1 MKIVRGR
8 ADARWLPSR
17 HNFALFR
24 LGAYL
29 RLRSARPEVS
39 DAIYVIDRHQ
49 SATETW
55 LVQSWLIATVAC
67 YVAATLFSRLHLAV
81 ALLIALPLT
90 FACIDVPALISAIVI
105 APFVRNPH
113 RVNGAVVML
122 IPTVASLYY
131 ATRPTWLRFVA
142 WQFLGVLAL
151 NAIAALIV
159 FAMRDS
165 IARLEGG
172 VTSAP

>member
-1 MKIVRGR
+1 MKVVRGR

-24 LGAYL
+24 LAAFL
-29 RLRSARPEVS
+29 RLRNAKPEPS
-39 DAIYVIDRHQ
+39 DTMYVIDRHQ

-55 LVQSWLIATVAC
+55 LVMSWLIATVAC
-67 YVAATLFSRLHLAV
+67 FAAGTIFSRLHLAI

-90 FACIDVPALISAIVI
+90 FVLIDVPALISAMLI
-105 APFVRNPH
+105 APFVRNRH
-113 RVNGAVVML
+113 RVNGIAVLL
-122 IPTVASLYY
+122 IPIAASLYFV
-131 ATRPTWLRFVA
+131 TRPTWLRFVA
-142 WQFLGVLAL
+142 WQFLGMLAL

-159 FAMRDS
+159 FVLRDS

-172 VTSAP
+172 VTSGA